1 MTPRAAVPRRLG
13 HVALLA
19 LSLAAAA
26 VVCFQRIGD
35 PPLGFHPTRQYRSA
49 LLARRFYLERDR
61 SAPAWQRELATHN
74 ANEIYEFPLLQYV
87 AALGYEVVG
96 REDLAVP
103 RAISALGWLAAGVLI
118 FMTAR
123 RLAGD
128 DGALASAGFF
138 LLVPFGVDA
147 SRAFQPDGLMVALLV
162 CTYLALLAYG
172 DRGGGWRLAGVVASG
187 GMTTLLKP
195 MALFQIVAGFVAVW
209 YFRRRRGEDASVLHL
224 TVFAAGVFAIGGSF
238 YAYQWVTASTLASV
252 WQQVFL
258 PHLLFTFT
266 FWKGWLAQIWKVAG
280 FLASV
285 AAILGVAVLPKG
297 AARAMLVGLTAGY
310 AAFGLV
316 FSYTT
321 FTHDYYHMQLLPLVA
336 VALAPMAEVC
346 SKRLRGSARCSAIPT
361 DLVLATLFVAA
372 VLDASTLSWYRRRH
386 VDFSAEVA
394 TYREVGHL
402 VGHRADNV
410 LLANYY
416 AYPLR
421 YYGELGGTYWP
432 LSFDARFATLAGLPS
447 ESARARLEAIRET
460 TKARYFVVTDLP
472 EFRRQPELEHLLAS
486 DFTVRAETDHFIIYD
501 LDAPR
506 HHPDPTPGP

>member
-1 MTPRAAVPRRLG
+1 MTPTVAVPRRLG
-13 HVALLA
+13 HAALLA
-19 LSLAAAA
+19 LVLAAAA
-26 VVCFQRIGD
+26 IVRFERIGE

-61 SAPAWQRELATHN
+61 SAPAWRRQLAAHN
-74 ANEIYEFPLLQYV
+74 ADEIYEFPFLQYV

-96 REDLAVP
+96 REDLTVP
-103 RAISALGWLAAGVLI
+103 RAISALAWLAAGVLV

-128 DGALASAGFF
+128 DGALASAAFF

-172 DRGGGWRLAGVVASG
+172 ERGGGWRLAGVVISG
-187 GMTTLLKP
+187 GLATLLKP
-195 MALFQIVAGFVAVW
+195 MAIFQIVAGFLAVW
-209 YFRRRRGEDASVLHL
+209 YFRRRRNKDASVLHL
-224 TVFAAGVFAIGGSF
+224 TAFVVGVFAIGGSF
-238 YAYQWVTASTLASV
+238 YAYQWLTASTLASV
-252 WQQVFL
+252 WAQVFL
-258 PHLLFTFT
+258 PHLLFTFA
-266 FWKGWLAQIWKVAG
+266 FWKGWLAQIWKVVG
-280 FLASV
+280 FLASA
-285 AAILGVAVLPKG
+285 AAILGVAVLAKG

-336 VALAPMAEVC
+336 VALAPIAERC
-346 SKRLRGSARCSAIPT
+346 STKLRGSARCAAIPT
-361 DLVLATLFVAA
+361 ELVLATLFVAA
-372 VLDASTLSWYRRRH
+372 VLDASTLSWYRRRN

-394 TYREVGHL
+394 TYREVGGL
-402 VGHRADNV
+402 VGHRSDNV

-447 ESARARLEAIRET
+447 ESARARLAAIRET
-460 TKARYFVVTDLP
+460 TNARYFVVTDLP
-472 EFRRQPELEHLLAS
+472 ELRGQPELEHLLAS
-486 DFTVRAETDHFIIYD
+486 DFTVRAATDRYVIYD
-501 LDAPR
+501 LEAPR
-506 HHPDPTPGP
+506 HHPDPATGP